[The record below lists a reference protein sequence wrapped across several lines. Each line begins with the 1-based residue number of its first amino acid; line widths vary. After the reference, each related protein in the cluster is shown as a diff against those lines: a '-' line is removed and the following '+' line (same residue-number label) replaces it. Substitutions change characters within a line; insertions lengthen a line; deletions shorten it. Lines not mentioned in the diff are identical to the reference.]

1 MVLINHLNYD
11 VCDMINKVA
20 MKNHKRQKIIDDY
33 ENVINNNDR
42 NDNDRFYNI
51 EILIQYKTQYI
62 GREQIVIVNLDKD
75 DAYITFQI
83 INDYAS
89 AIIDNEIVGIYM
101 FMISSFIDRDGNFC
115 MGFDDNWDLIKYY
128 EIPNYQELY
137 DEENDWYEKEN
148 DEEFDE
154 KYFLENYN
162 HIKDLYDN
170 DELQFYDNDDIL
182 IEISRYKSVG
192 FFYSIKKDTHIFL
205 KDLQYFTK

>member
-1 MVLINHLNYD
+1 MSMVLINHLNYD

-170 DELQFYDNDDIL
+170 DELQFYDNGEEKYTITFN
-182 IEISRYKSVG
+182 KW
-192 FFYSIKKDTHIFL
+192 
-205 KDLQYFTK
+205 

>member
-170 DELQFYDNDDIL
+170 DELQFYDNGEEKYTITFN
-182 IEISRYKSVG
+182 KW
-192 FFYSIKKDTHIFL
+192 
-205 KDLQYFTK
+205 